1 MKLLKGIVDKL
12 KKANDSADVVSIAR
26 DCHIEMTEEEAAT
39 CFAQLNGSELDD
51 EAVVDVAGGLVQL
64 VNPSSSRL

>member
-12 KKANDSADVVSIAR
+12 KKANDSAEIVSIAR
-26 DCHIEMTEEEAAT
+26 DCNIEMTDDEAST
-39 CFAQLNGSELDD
+39 CFEQLNGSELDD
-51 EAVVDVAGGLVQL
+51 EAIVDVAGGLVQL

>member
-64 VNPSSSRL
+64 VNPSSDRP